1 MSKNHNIRAPKQE
14 RSRESKNSII
24 NAGLKLFSDKGY
36 YKTNSKDIA
45 KEAGVSI
52 GSFYMY
58 FGDKKDLFKEILV
71 NYHAKI
77 SDVLKSIEIESFIR
91 SGDGKKF
98 LRHVIDKLIEAHDIY
113 PEFHR
118 ELNIMSQSDGEI
130 NKIHEDSMRASVDL
144 TKSMLY
150 PWKNKLRVKDFNAAA
165 TIVQKTIEETVHA
178 MLFSDIN
185 ISNKRIITELTD
197 MLYLY
202 LFKE

>member
-1 MSKNHNIRAPKQE
+1 MNKNHNFRDPKQE

-36 YKTNSKDIA
+36 YKTNSKEIA

-58 FGDKKDLFKEILV
+58 FRDKKDLFKEILV
-71 NYHAKI
+71 YYHDKI
-77 SDVLKSIEIESFIR
+77 KNVLKSIEIESFIR

-98 LRHVIDKLIEAHDIY
+98 LRHIIDKLIEAHDIY

-118 ELNIMSQSDGEI
+118 ELNVMSQSDVEI

-150 PWKNKLRVKDFNAAA
+150 PWKSKLRVKDFDAAA
-165 TIVQKTIEETVHA
+165 LIVQKTIEETVHA

>member
-1 MSKNHNIRAPKQE
+1 MNKNHNFRDPKQE

-36 YKTNSKDIA
+36 YKTNSKEIA

-71 NYHAKI
+71 NYHDKI
-77 SDVLKSIEIESFIR
+77 RNVLKSIEIESFIR

-98 LRHVIDKLIEAHDIY
+98 LRHIIDKLIEAHDIY

-118 ELNIMSQSDGEI
+118 ELNVMSQSDVEI

-150 PWKNKLRVKDFNAAA
+150 PWKSKLRVKDFDAAA
-165 TIVQKTIEETVHA
+165 LIVQKTIEETVHA